1 MITRFSSFLFF
12 PVLLFLGACDKA
24 ALPLD
29 PDAPV
34 AVEEI
39 VVLSQ
44 TGATSILS
52 GQTLQLTASILPANA
67 SNLSVTWSISDPT
80 TALINNTGLV
90 TALIAG
96 TVTAKATANDGS
108 GISGSF
114 TLTIENEPSGDPLA
128 IYKKIYGATAI
139 YQDGQYVVIK
149 SEDLPDHKSPY
160 YLGTQWES
168 TMYEDYNGNNSQFN
182 LNPNRIKK
190 QNLTFKLPLNP
201 TPASNPQSTP
211 LGSIGISLNGVPFY
225 NQYAGPNN
233 QPLTFEVNSFDQA
246 YGHPQ
251 MSGQYHYHWEPLYLT
266 ANFGEDALLGFL
278 LDGYPV
284 YGPMEN
290 GQSVTNGQLDAYHG
304 HSHATLEF
312 PQGTYHYHITDQ
324 DPYINGSGFYGVP
337 GTVTN

>member
-1 MITRFSSFLFF
+1 M
-12 PVLLFLGACDKA
+12 
-24 ALPLD
+24 
-29 PDAPV
+29 V
-34 AVEEI
+34 A
-39 VVLSQ
+39 
-44 TGATSILS
+44 
-52 GQTLQLTASILPANA
+52 GQSLQMTASVLPIAATNQT
-67 SNLSVTWSISDPT
+67 VTWSISDPT
-80 TALINNTGLV
+80 TALIDGAGLV

-114 TLTIENEPSGDPLA
+114 TLTIENEPGGDLLA
-128 IYKKIYGATAI
+128 LYKKIYGATAI
-139 YQDGQYVVIK
+139 YQDGNYVVIK
-149 SEDLPDHKSPY
+149 TEDLPDHKSPY
-160 YLGTQWES
+160 YLGTQWEAEL
-168 TMYEDYNGNNSQFN
+168 YEDYNGNNSQFN

-190 QNLTFKLPLNP
+190 QNMTFKLPLNP
-201 TPASNPQSTP
+201 TPSANPQSTP

-290 GQSVTNGQLDAYHG
+290 GQVVTNAQLDAYHG
-304 HSHATLEF
+304 HMHATPEF